1 MITNRRAVA
10 AAVSVAALVSISAT
24 ASAHPD
30 SSELDDGSD
39 GSGGVELKLPW
50 GDDDKAHDEPTGDPG
65 LPDTLGAT
73 GSKTLVVAGRGE
85 RNVVGATTDV
95 WAHDGYAYTG
105 TFNSPCG
112 GDPEAGVW
120 VWDVHNKNQP
130 SFVTVIQSPV
140 GSRVNDVRVAAMN
153 SGDILVHSNEACAG
167 GPGGFEIYGVDDP
180 TNPVLLASVRIDELN
195 PISDALFGGLAD
207 VGVHNLF
214 LFTQGANDYVAVVSE
229 GAFDNFRVYDITD
242 PTAPEMAAAWGAEEL
257 FDPGVGEE
265 TGDVN
270 RVLTAVLD
278 LLEGGFGASPNKFL
292 HDITVSADG
301 NLAYLANWDAGLVL
315 LDISDLSN
323 VSLVSVAL
331 DPANGSLDGEVNSHS
346 VWPNEDGTIVI
357 EGEEDFSAWEG
368 SVPPSNVTFG
378 NLNPIP
384 GVMGST
390 STGDAFEGSQTGNSG
405 LIYAD
410 HVVVDTGPL
419 VGTYPAAEL
428 SGNNHPLGD
437 GSVAGAMVWAG
448 RACNGDALLNG
459 AELAGTIAIVRR
471 GACTFAEKSQ
481 NVAAAGA
488 VAIVITN
495 NQPSTP
501 WSGFRIWDY
510 SDPANPMLAST
521 FDTACSASL
530 APSASCVAGGTYSSH
545 NVIVETT
552 DDGQVLAYIA
562 WYNDG
567 MLVLDITDPYNPVE
581 IARYL
586 GTNEAGVLNDFW
598 GVYKIQDEPWIY
610 ASDRNGG
617 LYIFQLRG
625 QGLQKR
631 GGG

>member
-1 MITNRRAVA
+1 MITKRTA
-10 AAVSVAALVSISAT
+10 AATAISVAMLVSVAGT

-30 SSELDDGSD
+30 DSGLDDGTD
-39 GSGGVELKLPW
+39 DVGSVELTLPW
-50 GDDDKAHDEPTGDPG
+50 GDDEKAHDEPTGEPG
-65 LPDTLGAT
+65 LPDTVGAT
-73 GSKTLVVAGRGE
+73 GSQTLVVAGRGE

-112 GDPEAGVW
+112 GVPEAGVW
-120 VWDVHNKNQP
+120 VWDVRNKNRP
-130 SFVTVIQSPV
+130 EFVDVIESPA
-140 GSRVNDVRVAAMN
+140 GSRVNDVRAATMN

-180 TNPVLLASVRIDELN
+180 RNPVLLASVRIDEIN
-195 PISDALFGGLAD
+195 PISNSLFGGLTD
-207 VGVHNLF
+207 VGVHNLY
-214 LFTQGANDYVAVVSE
+214 LFTQGTNDYVALVSE
-229 GAFDNFRVYDITD
+229 GAFDNFRVYDITNPSA
-242 PTAPEMAAAWGAEEL
+242 PTMAAAWGAEEL

-265 TGDVN
+265 TANVD
-270 RVLTAVLD
+270 RVLAAALGLVG
-278 LLEGGFGASPNKFL
+278 GGFGASANKFL

-315 LDISDLSN
+315 LDISDLSDLS
-323 VSLVSVAL
+323 VVSVAL

-368 SVPPSNVTFG
+368 SVPPSNVTFA

-390 STGDAFEGSQTGNSG
+390 SIGDAFEASQTGNSG
-405 LIYAD
+405 QLYAD
-410 HVVVDTGPL
+410 HVVVVTGPL
-419 VGTYPAAEL
+419 SGTYPAAEL
-428 SGNNHPLGD
+428 LGNDHPLGT
-437 GSVAGAMVWAG
+437 GSVAGPMVWAG
-448 RACNGDALLNG
+448 RACNSDALLNSSVLVG
-459 AELAGTIAIVRR
+459 AIAIVRR
-471 GACTFAEKSQ
+471 GSCTFAEKSQ

-488 VAIVITN
+488 SAIVIAN

-510 SDPANPMLAST
+510 SNPANPVLAST
-521 FDTACSASL
+521 FNTVCSASL
-530 APSASCVAGGTYSSH
+530 APSPSCIAGGTYSSH

-552 DDGQVLAYIA
+552 DDGRVLAYIA

-567 MLVLDITDPYNPVE
+567 MVVLDITDPYNPVE
-581 IARYL
+581 LARYL
-586 GTNEAGVLNDFW
+586 GTNEDGVLNDFW

-610 ASDRNGG
+610 AADRNGG

-631 GGG
+631 GG